1 MKALSYQIHLLS
13 PLLATQLSAGEENSS
28 KSFNYIPGSMLR
40 GALINLYLRER
51 RAQKQGTYDPALDP
65 VCRRLFF
72 DGTNCYLNAYPVD
85 NNFYRTIPKP
95 LSWYMKKEEL
105 EDDNGTVY
113 DLALEEV
120 ENLKPCPG
128 CFYSLDGDIA
138 YLVKTSSS
146 LSMHNASAGRMV
158 RLKDRST
165 VYYYEAIAAGQVFGA
180 AVVSKNVS
188 DLNLLKSWMENRQIA
203 IGGSKSAGYG
213 RVVFRETR
221 IHDAWNEC
229 EQQGAQR
236 KGELVL
242 TLLSDLIFRNKNG
255 HYTTDLDEILG
266 CKHERAYQSTKI
278 VGGFNRKWG
287 LPLVQVP
294 AVQAGSV
301 FVYRAGDID
310 QGALEQYLAEGIGDR
325 RVEGFGRIAIN
336 LNRHNILSKFACDK
350 PNLLRDDKLPLS
362 GESTELA
369 GRLAVRRLK
378 KMLDG
383 RLLEAID
390 RLDIIHFPPEKS
402 QLNRLREV
410 AKQAL
415 RQDQPEIITNY
426 LNDMGETGARQFKRA
441 RITGNRRLSTW
452 LMEDI
457 KGEKIWKDYLGLE
470 QKPGIVSVAGVSAE
484 ITKEIKLEY
493 TVRLLE
499 AVLKKTVKKLQ
510 EESVL

>member
-28 KSFNYIPGSMLR
+28 QSFNYIPGSMLR
-40 GALINLYLRER
+40 GALINLYLREQS
-51 RAQKQGTYDPALDP
+51 AQKQGTYDPAKDP

-85 NNFYRTIPKP
+85 NNSCRAIPKP

-120 ENLKPCPG
+120 KRLKSCPG
-128 CFYSLDGDIA
+128 HFYSLDEDKA
-138 YLVKTSSS
+138 YLIKTSSS
-146 LSMHNASAGRMV
+146 LSMHNASVGRMV

-165 VYYYEAIAAGQVFGA
+165 VYRYEAIAAGQVFGA
-180 AVVSKNVS
+180 AIVSKNVS
-188 DLNLLKSWMENRQIA
+188 DLNLLKSQIENRQIA

-213 RVVFRETR
+213 RIVFRETR

-229 EQQGAQR
+229 EQQGAHK

-242 TLLSDLIFRNKNG
+242 TLLSDLISRNKNG

-266 CKHERAYQSTKI
+266 CKHVRAYQSMKI

-294 AVQAGSV
+294 AIQAGSV
-301 FVYRAGDID
+301 FVYRAGDIE
-310 QGALEQYLAEGIGDR
+310 QGILEQYLAEGIGDR

-336 LNRHNILSKFACDK
+336 LNRHKILNKCACDK
-350 PNLLRDDKLPLS
+350 PNLHRDDKPPLS

-383 RLLEAID
+383 RLLEAIG
-390 RLDIIHFPPEKS
+390 RLDIIHSPPEKS

-410 AKQAL
+410 ARQAL
-415 RQDQPEIITNY
+415 RQENPEIITSY

-441 RITGNRRLSTW
+441 RITGNKRLSTW
-452 LMEDI
+452 LMEGI
-457 KGEKIWKDYLGLE
+457 KDEKIWEGYLGLE
-470 QKPGIVSVAGVSAE
+470 LEPGLISVAGVSAE

-510 EESVL
+510 EEGVL